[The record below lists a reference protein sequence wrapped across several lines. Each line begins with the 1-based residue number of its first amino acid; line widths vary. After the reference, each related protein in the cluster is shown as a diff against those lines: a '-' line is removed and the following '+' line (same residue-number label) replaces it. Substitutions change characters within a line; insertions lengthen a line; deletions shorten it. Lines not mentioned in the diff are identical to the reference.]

1 MANRK
6 NTANTGIEQTA
17 GFDKEY
23 YDWISELSSRYRQ
36 SQIKAAVKVNSE
48 MLLFYW
54 SVGKDIEE
62 RQFDNKYG
70 SHFYENLSRDLSLA
84 LNKKKGFSP
93 TSLKY
98 TKYFYSLYSPFFE
111 NRRQVADELQSV
123 NIQQI
128 VGKSKVSNRR
138 QVADDLEMLFCIPW
152 THHQKIIDKVNG
164 DSQKALF
171 FVRKTMENNWSRGTL
186 LNFLSTDLYERQGAA
201 QNNFALTMP
210 KAEGDLA
217 QEYFKDPYRFDFAQL
232 NEEYTEQELKDELIS
247 KLTQFLLELGKGFS
261 FVGRE
266 YRLSAGGKDKYLDLL
281 FYIIPLHRYCVI
293 EVKITEFDFPDIG
306 QLAGYTALIDDLLN
320 TPQDNPSIGLLICKE
335 KNSLLAR
342 YALSRVNV
350 PIGISKYELSQQTL
364 PEELQGKLPTE
375 SEIEN
380 GLKMII
386 KKKTTVS

>member
-186 LNFLSTDLYERQGAA
+186 MNFLSTDLYERQGAA

-281 FYIIPLHRYCVI
+281 FYISPLHRYCVI

-306 QLAGYTALIDDLLN
+306 QLAGYTAMIDDLLN

-380 GLKMII
+380 GLKMIT